1 MGGQQLVNHR
11 ELYNGGKGGNPGRE
25 RGLSASALDQ
35 GRVNSHIRNQKEA
48 RNYSVGVH
56 KNMMHDANA
65 MHPS

>member
-1 MGGQQLVNHR
+1 VNHR
-11 ELYNGGKGGNPGRE
+11 ELYNGGKTQTNPTGRE

-35 GRVNSHIRNQKEA
+35 GRVASHIRNQKEA

-56 KNMMHDANA
+56 KKMHDSVS